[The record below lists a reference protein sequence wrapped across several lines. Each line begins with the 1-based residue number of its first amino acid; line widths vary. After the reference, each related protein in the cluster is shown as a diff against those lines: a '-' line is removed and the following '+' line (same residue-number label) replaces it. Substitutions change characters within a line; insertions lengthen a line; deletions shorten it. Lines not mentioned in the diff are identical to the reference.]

1 MFHIFQAEF
10 FLYGEIFGLL
20 LQDSKNYKFSQEKYT
35 LQVVVFFLRN
45 QQRVLREMYLYEY
58 GNAYFQMR

>member
-35 LQVVVFFLRN
+35 LQVVVFFFAKPAKGSKRN
-45 QQRVLREMYLYEY
+45 V
-58 GNAYFQMR
+58 FV